1 MITRTFNKWLMKT
14 LCRIAERYIM
24 ERGDEEDIY
33 LTMCIIKSPE
43 DRYVRVHFN
52 NDPSSKD
59 FIEDFQDIVDPRDK
73 VYEVVNGGKE
83 IVKEGDKNE

>member
-1 MITRTFNKWLMKT
+1 MITRTFNKWLLKT

-33 LTMCIIKSPE
+33 LTMYIIKSPGAKQ
-43 DRYVRVHFN
+43 VCVHFN
-52 NDPSSKD
+52 NDPLGEN

-73 VYEVVNGGKE
+73 AYEVVKQDNVDNKETNNG
-83 IVKEGDKNE
+83 

>member
-24 ERGDEEDIY
+24 ERGDEENIY
-33 LTMCIIKSPE
+33 LTMCVIKLPE
-43 DRYVRVHFN
+43 DRYVRIHFN
-52 NDPSSKD
+52 NNPMDKD
-59 FIEDFQDIVDPRDK
+59 HIEGFQDIVDPRDK
-73 VYEVVNGGKE
+73 VYEVVKQGKE

>member
-52 NDPSSKD
+52 NDPSGKD

-73 VYEVVNGGKE
+73 IYEVVKQG
-83 IVKEGDKNE
+83 KEGDKHE